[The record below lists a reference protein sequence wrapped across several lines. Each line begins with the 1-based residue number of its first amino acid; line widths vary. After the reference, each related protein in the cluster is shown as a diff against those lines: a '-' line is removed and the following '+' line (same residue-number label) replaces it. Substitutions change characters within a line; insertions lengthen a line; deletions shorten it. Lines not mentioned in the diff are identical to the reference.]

1 MSNYWTQWQLG
12 KHRYNILLL
21 GIVAQSLVIPIIWDI
36 LLKKGN
42 FQTTKRID
50 VMEKFSALL
59 GKERVAYL
67 TGDREFLGKQ

>member
-1 MSNYWTQWQLG
+1 M
-12 KHRYNILLL
+12 L
-21 GIVAQSLVIPIIWDI
+21 GIAAQSLVIPIIWD
-36 LLKKGN
+36 LLPKKGN